1 MKYLDEAIKDWMVS
15 FKKNSVK
22 PSTYDRLETSFG
34 LMEHYAV
41 SRVPVD
47 QLDEDFIQD
56 YINDLVNDGY
66 AMSTIKKQFHL
77 ITEFMDYA
85 NVKGIVDRPY
95 HKAVKLPSK
104 MAIKKPSREVM
115 SYSPEEQELLCTVF
129 WTLERPAYAAALL
142 MLETGMRI
150 GEVLA
155 LTWND
160 VDLRRRSV
168 RIEKTFVRIGNHRK
182 SYIQNDAKSFTS
194 NRTIPLS
201 KNALRLLE
209 ELKIRDAYGQYIVCG
224 EHGNPLCYEAVRW
237 QIKKACEEAGVPY
250 YGQHVFRHT
259 FATNCYYKGCDVK
272 RLSKLLGHSDVTIT
286 YNIYIHLFGDELED
300 MRLILD

>member
-104 MAIKKPSREVM
+104 MAIKKPSREVI
-115 SYSPEEQELLCTVF
+115 SYSPEEQELLCAVF

>member
-1 MKYLDEAIKDWMVS
+1 MKCLDEAIRDWMVS

-34 LMEHYAV
+34 LMEHYAI
-41 SRVPVD
+41 SRVTID
-47 QLDEDFIQD
+47 QLDEDYIQS

-85 NVKGIVDRPY
+85 NVKGLIDRPY

-104 MAIKKPSREVM
+104 LAIKKPAREVV
-115 SYSPEEQELLCTVF
+115 SYSESEQESLCKVL
-129 WTLERPAYAAALL
+129 WTFERPAYSAVLL

-155 LTWND
+155 LEWND
-160 VDLRRRSV
+160 IDLRRKCV
-168 RIEKTFVRIGNHRK
+168 RINKTFVRLGNHRK
-182 SYIQNDAKSFTS
+182 SYVQNDAKSFTS
-194 NRTIPLS
+194 NRIIPLS
-201 KNALRLLE
+201 KKALQLLE
-209 ELKIRDAYGQYIVCG
+209 EMKIRDVFRQYVVHDDQG
-224 EHGNPLCYEAVRW
+224 KPLCYEAVRW